1 MFSPLNPQ
9 MIPFVPNVVEQ
20 THRGERGWDLFS
32 MLLKDRI
39 IFIGSA
45 IDDMVANVVVAQL
58 LYLESQD
65 PEREVFIY
73 LNSPGG
79 SVLAGMA
86 IYDTMQYIKPD
97 VCTIAMGQAASMG
110 AFLLAAGAAGKR
122 KVLPHARV
130 MIHQPWAG
138 GIGGQV
144 TDIEIR
150 AKELV
155 KTKTELNQLLSHHTG
170 QSYDKVVRDTERDY
184 FMTAEEAV
192 AYGIADEVIVPKN
205 LSGAALKR

>member
-1 MFSPLNPQ
+1 M

-65 PEREVFIY
+65 PERDVFLYI
-73 LNSPGG
+73 NSPGG
-79 SVLAGMA
+79 SVMAGMA

-110 AFLLAAGAAGKR
+110 SFLLAAGAHGKR
-122 KVLPHARV
+122 KILPHARV

-155 KTKTELNQLLSHHTG
+155 KTKAELNDLLSRHTG
-170 QSYDKVVRDTERDY
+170 QTLEKIVKDTERDY
-184 FMTAEEAV
+184 FMTADEAV
-192 AYGIADEVIVPKN
+192 QYGIADEVIVPK
-205 LSGAALKR
+205 GASFAR

>member
-1 MFSPLNPQ
+1 M

-65 PEREVFIY
+65 PERDVFLYI
-73 LNSPGG
+73 NSPGG

-110 AFLLAAGAAGKR
+110 AFLLAAGAHGKR
-122 KVLPHARV
+122 KVLPHSRI

-155 KTKTELNQLLSHHTG
+155 KTKQELNELLSRHSG
-170 QSYDKVVRDTERDY
+170 QPFEKIVKDTERDY

-192 AYGIADEVIVPKN
+192 QYGIADEVIVPK
-205 LSGAALKR
+205 GASFAR

>member
-1 MFSPLNPQ
+1 

-39 IFIGSA
+39 IFIGTA

-65 PEREVFIY
+65 PERDVFLYI
-73 LNSPGG
+73 NSPGG

-110 AFLLAAGAAGKR
+110 AFLLAAGANGKR

-155 KTKTELNQLLSHHTG
+155 KTKQELNHLLSRHTG
-170 QSYDKVVRDTERDY
+170 QGLDKIIRDTERDY

-192 AYGIADEVIVPKN
+192 QYGIADEVIVPKGP
-205 LSGAALKR
+205 SFAR

>member
-1 MFSPLNPQ
+1 MMFSPPLDPK

-65 PEREVFIY
+65 PERDIFLYI
-73 LNSPGG
+73 NSPGG
-79 SVLAGMA
+79 SVVAGMA
-86 IYDTMQYIKPD
+86 IYDTMQYVKPD

-110 AFLLAAGAAGKR
+110 SFLLAAGAHGKR
-122 KVLPHARV
+122 KVLPHTRV
-130 MIHQPWAG
+130 MIHQPWAS
-138 GIGGQV
+138 GIAGQI

-150 AKELV
+150 ARELV
-155 KTKTELNQLLSHHTG
+155 KNKEDLNAMLARHTG
-170 QSYDKVVRDTERDY
+170 QPPEKVARDTERDY

-192 AYGIADEVIVPKN
+192 QYGIADEVIVPKGP
-205 LSGAALKR
+205 SYSR